1 MRTSWVASRQGKQNV
16 TQLHFARQGVITEEI
31 AFVAKREHLPESLV
45 MEEVA
50 RGRMIIPANI
60 NHLNLEPMAIG
71 IASKCK
77 VNANIGASPNASDV
91 GEELKKLELAV
102 KYGADTVMDLSTG
115 GVNLDEVRTAIINAS
130 SVPIGTVPVY
140 QALESVH
147 GSIEKLSEDDF
158 LHIIEKHCQ
167 QGVDYQTI
175 HAGLLIEHL
184 PKVKGRLTGIV
195 SRGGGILAQWMMYH
209 YKQNPLYT
217 RFDDICEI
225 FKRYDCTFSLGD
237 SLRPGCQH
245 DASDAAQLAELK
257 TLGELTRRA
266 WQHDVQ
272 VMVEGPGHVPMDQI
286 EFNVRKQMEECNEAP
301 FYVLG
306 PLVTDI
312 GAGYD
317 HITSAIGAA
326 MAGWYGTAML
336 CYVTPKEHLGLP
348 NPEDVRE
355 GLIAYKIA
363 AHAAD
368 IARHRP
374 GARDRDDE
382 LSRARYA
389 FDWNKQ
395 FELSLD
401 PERAKQY
408 HDETLPED
416 VFKKAEFCSMCGPK
430 HCPMQTKITDE
441 DLEVLDRELKAKG
454 AAELSSLKLD
464 RIE

>member
-1 MRTSWVASRQGKQNV
+1 MRTSWVSKRKGKANV
-16 TQLHFARQGVITEEI
+16 TQLYYARQGTVTEEMTY
-31 AFVAKREHLPESLV
+31 VANREKLPVSLV
-45 MEEVA
+45 LEEVA

-91 GEELKKLELAV
+91 NEEIKKLELAV
-102 KYGADTVMDLSTG
+102 KYGADTLMDLSTG
-115 GVNLDEVRTAIINAS
+115 GVNLDEVRTAIIKAS
-130 SVPIGTVPVY
+130 PIPIGTVPVY
-140 QALESVH
+140 QALESVQ
-147 GSIEKLSEDDF
+147 GSIAKLSEDDF
-158 LHIIEKHCQ
+158 LHIIEKQCQ

-184 PKVKGRLTGIV
+184 PKVKGRITGIV
-195 SRGGGILAQWMMYH
+195 SRGGGILAQWMLHH

-237 SLRPGCQH
+237 SLRPGCLH
-245 DASDAAQLAELK
+245 DASDEAQLAELK
-257 TLGELTRRA
+257 TLGELTKRA
-266 WQHDVQ
+266 WEHDVQ

-286 EFNVRKQMEECNEAP
+286 EFNVRKQMEECMEAP

-312 GAGYD
+312 SPGYD
-317 HITSAIGAA
+317 HISSAIGAA

-348 NPEDVRE
+348 NPNDVRE

-374 GARDRDDE
+374 GVRDRDDL
-382 LSRARYA
+382 LSKARYE

-408 HDETLPED
+408 HDETLPEEI
-416 VFKKAEFCSMCGPK
+416 FKKAEFCSMCGPK
-430 HCPMQTKITDE
+430 HCPMNNKITDE
-441 DLEVLDRELKAKG
+441 DLDELDKVIK
-454 AAELSSLKLD
+454 SSECESVDMIKKFD
-464 RIE
+464 